1 MLLTTHR
8 LQVRFRDCDP
18 LGHVN
23 NAVYLTYL
31 EQARFNLWRAQMGFQ
46 AKSAA
51 DSGPRGVGFI
61 LARVEFDYRAQAKYG
76 DDLDVKLSLDGFGRT
91 SLTYSY
97 EIVNVTTGQLVAT
110 ARTVIVRFDY
120 DAQKP
125 APLDDATKA
134 LLSTP
139 V

>member
-1 MLLTTHR
+1 MLLVTHR

-31 EQARFNLWRAQMGFQ
+31 EQARFNLWRAQLGFQ

-51 DSGPRGVGFI
+51 DAGPRGIGFI
-61 LARVEFDYRAQAKYG
+61 LARVECDFRAQAKYG
-76 DDLDVKLSLDGFGRT
+76 DDLDVKLSLGAFGR
-91 SLTYSY
+91 SSFTYTY
-97 EIVNVTTGQLVAT
+97 EIVNATTGQLMAG
-110 ARTVIVRFDY
+110 AKTVLVWFDY

-125 APLDDATKA
+125 TPIDDETKA
-134 LLSTP
+134 RLRVP